1 LCWAEPPARPAARL
15 PPSVFVAHAV
25 FFSETAHRINPRLS
39 HPSPAPCCSCTAQP
53 RRQQQAAAAAAAQPE
68 APSALL
74 ALSSLLLA
82 GPALAEDAAPDAAA
96 AADAASAGFA
106 APSAAGWALALS
118 PLIFY
123 GLFNL
128 YRSQIDPKAKFGD
141 AIFGKQ
147 PGWARRDVE

>member
-1 LCWAEPPARPAARL
+1 M
-15 PPSVFVAHAV
+15 
-25 FFSETAHRINPRLS
+25 
-39 HPSPAPCCSCTAQP
+39 
-53 RRQQQAAAAAAAQPE
+53 AQPE

-82 GPALAEDAAPDAAA
+82 GPVLAEDAAPDAAA
-96 AADAASAGFA
+96 AANAAAAGFA

-147 PGWARRDVE
+147 PGWARRDVG